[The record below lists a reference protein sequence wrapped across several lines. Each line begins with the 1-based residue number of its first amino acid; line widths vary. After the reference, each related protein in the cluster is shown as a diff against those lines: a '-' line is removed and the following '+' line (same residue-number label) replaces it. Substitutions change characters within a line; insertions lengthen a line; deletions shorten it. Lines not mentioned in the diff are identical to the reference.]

1 MRVNFVAGGSCEG
14 NWPKPP
20 SGVAIN
26 FDKIMTATLAT
37 AREAVGAVVY
47 RDEHE
52 RLICAVCDALGE
64 AAFNALWT
72 EGRALSAIAR
82 GSRACAEGNT
92 FVELTIPGKAYLRS
106 GTMY

>member
-1 MRVNFVAGGSCEG
+1 MRVNFVAGLLGSCG
-14 NWPKPP
+14 RAKLAQTP

-26 FDKIMTATLAT
+26 FHKIMTATLAT

-52 RLICAVCDALGE
+52 RLICAVRDALGE

-72 EGRALSAIAR
+72 EGRALLLHEA
-82 GSRACAEGNT
+82 
-92 FVELTIPGKAYLRS
+92 VEHALKGIRS
-106 GTMY
+106 SS